1 MKPVQK
7 DISHELIDA
16 AKNWVAMDGLWFQAV
31 EEAYGMEA
39 ALALDRLVWEQFA
52 SIEARRIKER
62 LSLPENGGLD
72 ALEIALKK
80 QACFPHQQT
89 GDIPPR

>member
-1 MKPVQK
+1 MKPVQE
-7 DISHELIDA
+7 DISHELADA
-16 AKNWVAMDGLWFQAV
+16 ARNWVAIDGLWFQAV

-39 ALALDRLVWEQFA
+39 AIALDRLVWERFVP
-52 SIEARRIKER
+52 IEARRIKER

-80 QACFPHQQT
+80 QACFFPEYS
-89 GDIPPR
+89 GDPAP